1 MDYILENIGGELI
14 ELTDEQY
21 QKTKVLE
28 QKYLSDEWIQGKIQ
42 KFTFQNKSIFL
53 LVILGSIF

>member
-28 QKYLSDEWIQGKIQ
+28 QNI
-42 KFTFQNKSIFL
+42 
-53 LVILGSIF
+53 